1 MLIHHAPW
9 AAMTAPLFTPERA
22 EAAAVRHW
30 GRHEAQRL
38 AVCVTR
44 GIYPEDEAKRELA
57 THLAWHAQ
65 RAKIHSFSC
74 QALAADM
81 LADEVAIIEER
92 LDDVLRR
99 MADAAERVLRAN
111 PLDRHGAAH
120 AAADICR
127 AEDVPIA
134 LIETAFRFALWR
146 TKRRA

>member
-1 MLIHHAPW
+1 
-9 AAMTAPLFTPERA
+9 MTAPLFTPERA

-44 GIYPEDEAKRELA
+44 GIYPEDEARRELA

-81 LADEVAIIEER
+81 LEEAVGIIEER
-92 LDDVLRR
+92 LDDVLNR
-99 MADAAERVLRAN
+99 MTAAAERILRAN
-111 PLDRHGAAH
+111 PLDRRAAAH

-127 AEDVPIA
+127 VEDAPIA
-134 LIETAFRFALWR
+134 LIEKAFRFALWR
-146 TKRRA
+146 TRRQA

>member
-1 MLIHHAPW
+1 LLIHHAPW
-9 AAMTAPLFTPERA
+9 ATMTAPLFTPERA

-44 GIYPEDEAKRELA
+44 GIYPEDEAQRELA

-92 LDDVLRR
+92 HYAVRSR
-99 MADAAERVLRAN
+99 MIDAAEAVLRAN
-111 PLDRHGAAH
+111 PLDRLAAAY
-120 AAADICR
+120 AAADIAR
-127 AEDVPIA
+127 VEQVPVDLVDA
-134 LIETAFRFALWR
+134 AFNIALWR
-146 TKRRA
+146 IKRRA

>member
-1 MLIHHAPW
+1 
-9 AAMTAPLFTPERA
+9 MTAPLFTPERA

-44 GIYPEDEAKRELA
+44 GIYPEDEARRELA

-81 LADEVAIIEER
+81 LEEEVAIIESHQYAVR
-92 LDDVLRR
+92 GR
-99 MADAAERVLRAN
+99 MIDAAEAVLRAN
-111 PLDRHGAAH
+111 PHDRLGAAH
-120 AAADICR
+120 AAADIAR
-127 AEDVPIA
+127 AENMPVELLDA
-134 LIETAFRFALWR
+134 AFNIALWR
-146 TKRRA
+146 IKRRA

>member
-1 MLIHHAPW
+1 MSE
-9 AAMTAPLFTPERA
+9 PLFTPERA

-30 GRHEAQRL
+30 GRSEAQRL

-44 GIYPEDEAKRELA
+44 GIYPEDEAQRELA

-81 LADEVAIIEER
+81 LEEEVAIIENH
-92 LDDVLRR
+92 LDDVLNR
-99 MADAAERVLRAN
+99 MTAAAERVLRAN
-111 PLDRHGAAH
+111 PLDRRAAAH

-127 AEDVPIA
+127 DEDAPIA
-134 LIETAFRFALWR
+134 LIEKAFRFALWR
-146 TKRRA
+146 TRRQA